1 MLSRPSVLYRIASV
15 VLLLMAI
22 GHTLGFQQ
30 VDPAWGIGA
39 VVEAMR
45 SSHFTV
51 QGFTRTYWDFFLGAG
66 FTVSV
71 LYVFAMVLAWQLG
84 GLPVATLSSMRAT
97 TWGFAACFAA
107 VSVLSWRYLFW
118 IPVVLSGV
126 IAVCLAAAAWS
137 SGRRA

>member
-1 MLSRPSVLYRIASV
+1 MKPSVLYRIASV
-15 VLLLMAI
+15 LLLLMAI

-51 QGFTRTYWDFFLGAG
+51 QGFARTYWDFFLGAG
-66 FTVSV
+66 YTVSV
-71 LYVFAMVLAWQLG
+71 LYLFSAVLAWQLG
-84 GLPVATLSSMRAT
+84 GLPVATLASLRVT
-97 TWGFAACFAA
+97 TWGFAACFGA
-107 VSVLSWRYLFW
+107 VMVLSWRYVFW

-126 IAVCLAAAAWS
+126 SAVCLAAAAWS
-137 SGRRA
+137 SGRRAA